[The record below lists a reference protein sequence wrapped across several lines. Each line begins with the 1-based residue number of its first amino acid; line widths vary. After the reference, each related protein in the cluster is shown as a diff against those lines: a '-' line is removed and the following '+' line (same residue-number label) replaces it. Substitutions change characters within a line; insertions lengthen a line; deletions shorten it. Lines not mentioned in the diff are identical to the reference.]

1 MRKGILVLFILA
13 LCGSILLA
21 DGWFSLQRGKSGA
34 PAEAAVWLLA
44 DDSQLVSYQVD
55 LDGVLVGV
63 QPSHGSLFS
72 TLDIPGAGQTSE
84 VGGPRLPVLR
94 RFVEVPA
101 GARASASLEVLDAR
115 VFPLRATGAE
125 FELFPVQLP
134 VEKLAGVVKPFQKD
148 ARIYGAD
155 AYYPAARLTVGE
167 PMIMRGRTLLMV
179 EFAPVRYNPARGEV
193 EVVRSAR
200 IDIRLDG
207 GDLDK
212 SDALAWEKYSPAF
225 ERWFEANVTNYRPF
239 NLTKGTSTLKYAEGI
254 LYIIG
259 SSYYGNTK
267 LNNWIAQRQA
277 DGHKVVAVSTA
288 TAGTT
293 DTAIR
298 TYIQGQFASWTN
310 PSLSYVVLVGDVAD
324 VATHNGAG
332 GGNSQVTDLYY
343 AAITPDPY
351 TSDWSA
357 PDLVV
362 SRISCNSTAELEQ
375 YIDRAVKYTTA
386 NFTDTAWMKKL
397 SFPASSDNS
406 SITEGTHNYVI
417 NTYTAAR
424 GYTGTFPTNPA
435 VGGDKCYVQTYS
447 LTPAQEAAAF
457 NNGRLVINDSG
468 HGAETYWAD
477 PSFDSTNLAGVT
489 HATAMPF
496 VISNACITGRF
507 ARTGGDCWGEIWL
520 AHTSGAILY
529 WGASNLSYWTEDD
542 ILEKRM
548 WDGIFASGITTL
560 GDITQNAKMQ
570 TLAHFG
576 ANDTMYYYFE
586 MYNMLGDA
594 TIDLY
599 TDAYYNLTATY
610 PAEILLGMNSVT
622 FHVTD
627 GKGVVANALVSLRGI
642 NVQQVGYTDASGDVT
657 LVMDP
662 MPNTVGT
669 LDVAITAHNGKRHTG
684 AISVIPASG
693 PYLTYESHSLLL
705 GGAEPVSTPHPGYT
719 YVMPVTLRN
728 VGVAEAQNITA
739 VLSTTSPYITIND
752 ANSAYNN
759 IPAGGTGQS
768 VDHVGFVV
776 AWNTPDATSIP
787 FTLSWTTLN
796 ETIGTTTFNI
806 VVRRPILVYQSH
818 TVDDSAGGCDTDG
831 MPDVNETVT
840 FTITVRNDGSCD
852 ATNALAWFAAPLS
865 GLPEYGVL
873 GDIPSGGTASATF
886 TGTVTD
892 DGGSM
897 GCPELDRE
905 LDLYVGSVEASTN
918 TESSFTQTFNAD
930 IAGGQFSDNMESGVN
945 GWTHSAAQGADDWA
959 QVTTDSHSATH
970 SWFATDAGSLKDDY
984 LVTPAILIGATS
996 TMTFWHKYGLE
1007 SSYDGAVIEV
1017 TTDGGATWADLGTY
1031 ITANGYTGT
1040 ISTSYSSPIA
1050 GRQAWTG
1057 TLSSWTQVTVNL
1069 SAFGP
1074 NTIQI
1079 RFRIACDSSLYV
1091 TGWWVDDVLVDSQSI
1106 VCQQA
1111 PCDSGCT
1118 AGDLDK
1124 SGDCDSADCM
1134 LLCSYLTGCA
1144 DVFACDI
1151 SYADL
1156 DGSAAVNAIDLAV
1169 MLNHL
1174 AGNIPVIPLP

>member
-1 MRKGILVLFILA
+1 MRKGILILVILT
-13 LCGSILLA
+13 LCGSLLLA
-21 DGWFSLQRGKSGA
+21 DGWFNLQRGKSGA
-34 PAEAAVWLLA
+34 PAEAAVRLLA
-44 DDSQLVSYQVD
+44 DDSRLVSYQVD
-55 LDGVLVGV
+55 VDGVLVGV

-72 TLDIPGAGQTSE
+72 TLDIPGAGWTAE

-94 RFVEVPA
+94 RFVEIPA
-101 GARASASLEVLDAR
+101 GARAAASLEVLDAR

-134 VEKLAGVVKPFQKD
+134 VEKLPGVVKPFQKD
-148 ARIYGAD
+148 ARVYGAD
-155 AYYPAARLTVGE
+155 AFYPAAGLTVGE
-167 PMIMRGRTLLMV
+167 PMVIRGRTLLMV
-179 EFAPVRYNPARGEV
+179 EFAPVRYNPVRGEV

-200 IDIRLDG
+200 IDVRLDG
-207 GDLDK
+207 SDMDK

-239 NLTKGTSTLKYAEGI
+239 DLTKGTSTQKYAEGI
-254 LYIIG
+254 LYIVG
-259 SSYYGNTK
+259 SSYWGNAK

-298 TYIQGQFASWTN
+298 SYIQGQYASWSN

-324 VATHNGAG
+324 VATHTGSG
-332 GGNSQVTDLYY
+332 GGSSQVTDLYY

-357 PDLVV
+357 PDLIV
-362 SRISCNSTAELEQ
+362 SRISVNNATELER

-386 NFTDTAWMKKL
+386 NFTDKAWMKKL
-397 SFPASSDNS
+397 SFPASSDQYS
-406 SITEGTHNYVI
+406 VTEGTHNYVI
-417 NTYTAAR
+417 NTHTAAR
-424 GYTGTFPTNPA
+424 GYTGTFPSNPTA
-435 VGGDKCYVQTYS
+435 GGDKCYVHTYS
-447 LTPAQEAAAF
+447 LTSAQEAAAF

-477 PSFDSTNLAGVT
+477 PSFNSTHLASVT
-489 HATAMPF
+489 HADAMPF
-496 VISNACITGRF
+496 VVSNACVTGSF
-507 ARTGGDCWGEIWL
+507 AYASDCWGEIWL

-529 WGASNLSYWTEDD
+529 WGSSNNSYWTEDD
-542 ILEKRM
+542 ILERRM
-548 WDGIFASGITTL
+548 WDGIFTSGITTL

-576 ANDTMYYYFE
+576 ANSTMYYYFE

-599 TDAYYNLTATY
+599 TDAYYDIHATY

-622 FHVTD
+622 FHVAD
-627 GKGVVANALVSLRGI
+627 AKGAVANALVSLRGI

-662 MPNTVGT
+662 IPNDVGT
-669 LDVAITAHNGKRHTG
+669 LNVTITAHNGKRHAGT
-684 AISVIPASG
+684 ISVIPASG
-693 PYLTYESHSLLL
+693 PYLSYESHALWL
-705 GGAEPVSTPHPGYT
+705 GGADPVTTPHPGYT
-719 YVMPVTLRN
+719 YTMAVTLRN
-728 VGVAEAQNITA
+728 VGVTEAQNVSA
-739 VLSTTSPYITIND
+739 VLSTSSPYISLTD
-752 ANSAYNN
+752 ANCNYSN
-759 IPAGGTGQS
+759 IAAGGTGAPI
-768 VDHVGFVV
+768 DTVGFVV
-776 AWNTPDATSIP
+776 AWDTPDATSIP
-787 FTLSWTTLN
+787 FTLSWTTSN
-796 ETIGTTTFNI
+796 KTIGTATFSL

-818 TVDDSAGGCDTDG
+818 TVDDSLGGCDTDG
-831 MPDVNETVT
+831 IPDVNELVT

-852 ATNALAWFAAPLS
+852 ATNALAWFPAPLS

-873 GDIPSGGTASATF
+873 GDISSGGTASVTF

-892 DGGSM
+892 DGGNM

-905 LDLYVGSVEASTN
+905 LDLYVGSVEANTN

-930 IAGGQFSDNMESGVN
+930 IAGGQFSDDMEGGAN

-970 SWFATDAGSLKDDY
+970 SWFASDVGSIKDDR
-984 LVTPAILIGATS
+984 LMTPAILIGATS
-996 TMTFWHKYGLE
+996 TMTFWHKYTLE
-1007 SSYDGAVIEV
+1007 DTFDGAVIEI
-1017 TTDGGATWADLGTY
+1017 TTDGGSTWTDLGTY
-1031 ITANGYTGT
+1031 ITSGNYTDT
-1040 ISTSYSSPIA
+1040 ISSSYSSPIG
-1050 GRQAWTG
+1050 GRQAWSG
-1057 TLSSWTQVTVNL
+1057 TQSSWTQVSVNL

-1079 RFRIACDSSLYV
+1079 RFRIACDSSLGS
-1091 TGWWVDDVLVDSQSI
+1091 TGWWVDDVLVDSQTI
-1106 VCQQA
+1106 VCQQT
-1111 PCDSGCT
+1111 PCDSGCA

-1144 DVFACDI
+1144 DTFACDI

-1156 DGSAAVNAIDLAV
+1156 DGNAAVNAIDLAIL
-1169 MLNHL
+1169 LNHF